1 MFCIPAKY
9 PLRLLFVQFCACNF
23 PIIIEWTLITF
34 DTGKILQKVLIH
46 FVSVKMR
53 QNNVHFMWI
62 FAHISDVPCRIF
74 FGVNSVFKYKR

>member
-53 QNNVHFMWI
+53 
-62 FAHISDVPCRIF
+62 P
-74 FGVNSVFKYKR
+74 K